1 MTDTENRSPERRSE
15 KAKNPWTAPMYTII
29 FGAFFSCYG
38 IRAASDE
45 SLGMLLLALEY
56 ILPLFGNALF
66 FLGLFTLRKRQK
78 AFQYAA
84 YFAAALLAINLFVM
98 LWDVS
103 PIGMG
108 ISLLPPNPLVWM
120 QLGFTHMGGEGLM
133 VLSDKAWLYTL
144 QILINLVSAGGTLVF
159 LLALR
164 QLRRA
169 VTEEFQKYEI
179 RGKARVYVW
188 LAYIPLLV
196 CLGAGLTGFMF
207 LYALVVVLPAI
218 TIHYIWIYTR
228 MFQINKELNRAGTDL
243 EDTLAETKNLST
255 KKQWLLAAVFAA
267 AVYGLLSLLSYL
279 FNTFF

>member
-1 MTDTENRSPERRSE
+1 MTEKTDLAPSPQPE
-15 KAKNPWTAPMYTII
+15 KMKTPWKAPMYTII
-29 FGAFFSCYG
+29 FGIFFSGYG

-98 LWDVS
+98 LWDVT
-103 PIGMG
+103 PIGGG

-120 QLGFTHMGGEGLM
+120 QLGFTSMGSQQLM
-133 VLSDKAWLYTL
+133 VLSDKAWLCTL
-144 QILINLVSAGGTLVF
+144 QILINIVSAGGMLAF

-164 QLRRA
+164 QLKRA

-196 CLGAGLTGFMF
+196 CLGAGLAGFMF
-207 LYALVVVLPAI
+207 LYALVAVVPAI
-218 TIHYIWIYTR
+218 IIHYIWIYTR
-228 MFQINKELNRAGTDL
+228 MFQITKELNRAGTDL
-243 EDTLAETKNLST
+243 EDSLAETKNLST
-255 KKQWLLAAVFAA
+255 KTQWLLAAAFAA
-267 AVYGLLSLLSYL
+267 VVYGLLSLLSRL
-279 FNTFF
+279 FDTFF